1 MRAWRWTQSFP
12 RTRRHP
18 PSAISDRT
26 RRGQP
31 LGGRAAVI
39 LALVGVERGWPPEL
53 LNDDPGGFA
62 WGVWH
67 DRTPK
72 LIAQVRDANPYGPAQ
87 RRALDDLLAEI
98 GSGVMQPLGSHAP
111 DQETWSAWGTGHF
124 GKPWLE
130 APFLGSESYFY
141 RRLLDAT
148 GFFGPGPW
156 QWADPFGELK
166 AAELT
171 DPGLEPDL
179 AALDD
184 LEQRPAAEQGRDRL
198 LASLWG
204 NRADLGFRIGQ
215 SARSREQG
223 SARLVAD
230 DSADLW
236 SALGPDATVVVV
248 ADNAGREL
256 LADLVLIDYLLQ
268 QGHAAVITLHIKPW
282 PYYVSDA
289 TAADVTACLR
299 RLSAAAGSAAATA
312 RRVHAAMADGRIG
325 LYTHEFYCAPWSYRH
340 MPADLASEFGQATL
354 TILKGDLNYRRL
366 VEDRAWPPTTPFS
379 AVAAYFPGPVAVL
392 RTLKSDVVTGLSP
405 ATVADLEATGRPW
418 RTDGSHGLLQVL
430 RGK

>member
-1 MRAWRWTQSFP
+1 V
-12 RTRRHP
+12 
-18 PSAISDRT
+18 
-26 RRGQP
+26 
-31 LGGRAAVI
+31 AVI
-39 LALVGVERGWPPEL
+39 LALVGVTGGWPPEL
-53 LNDDPGGFA
+53 RNNDPGGFA
-62 WGVWH
+62 GGVWH

-72 LIAQVRDANPYGPAQ
+72 LIAQIRDGNPYGPVQ
-87 RRALDDLLAEI
+87 RRALDELLAEI
-98 GSGVMQPLGSHAP
+98 GSGLMQPLGPHAH

-124 GKPWLE
+124 GKPWAQ
-130 APFLGSESYFY
+130 APFLWSESYFY

-156 QWADPFGELK
+156 RWADPFGELK

-179 AALDD
+179 AALDRVD
-184 LEQRPAAEQGRDRL
+184 QLPVAEQGEDKL

-204 NRADLGFRIGQ
+204 NRADLGFRMGQ
-215 SARSREQG
+215 SEESRERG

-236 SALGPDATVVVV
+236 SALGPDAAVVMV

-256 LADLVLIDYLLQ
+256 LADLVLIDHLL
-268 QGHAAVITLHIKPW
+268 GHGYASTVTLHVKPW

-289 TAADVTACLR
+289 TATDVTACLG
-299 RLSAAAGSAAATA
+299 RLGATPSDAASAAAVA
-312 RRVHAAMADGRIG
+312 RRVRAAMADGRVS

-340 MPADLASEFGQATL
+340 MPAGLASEFARATL
-354 TILKGDLNYRRL
+354 TIFKGDLNYRRL
-366 VEDRAWPPTTPFS
+366 VEDRAWPPATPLS
-379 AVAAYFPGPVAVL
+379 SVVSYFPAPVAVL

-405 ATVADLEATGRPW
+405 ATVADLDATGQPW

-430 RGK
+430 LGDH